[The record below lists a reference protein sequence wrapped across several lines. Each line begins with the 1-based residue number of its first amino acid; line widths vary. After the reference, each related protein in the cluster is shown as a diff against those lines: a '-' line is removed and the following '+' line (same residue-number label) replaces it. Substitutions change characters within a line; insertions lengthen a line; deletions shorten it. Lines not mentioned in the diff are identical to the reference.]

1 MKEQGTN
8 ILVETNLKTISKVCV
23 PLSTLIAVPEISK
36 ELKNQGFDP
45 KVRPKG
51 LYSSFPED
59 LTLYP
64 NNALLVETCAS

>member
-1 MKEQGTN
+1 M
-8 ILVETNLKTISKVCV
+8 
-23 PLSTLIAVPEISK
+23 AVKEISI

-45 KVRPKG
+45 KVRFKA

-64 NNALLVETCAS
+64 NNALLVETCGK